1 MEKTKENEQVKLIEE
16 LNNLSDIEKI
26 KIIKEDL
33 SVLDYIKNPSEIV
46 QLAAINET
54 LSALEYIENPTN
66 SVMDIILNEEPNLF
80 YDILSKSIK
89 INEDYLIK
97 LLRKLEVCGIRY
109 YYDNNEFIEYEEVV
123 KEPTEELC
131 IKVISD
137 ENFVVK
143 GKIDDLSEQMKIEAV
158 TKLSS
163 CIKYIENPSEKIQL
177 AAVRKNGFSLKYIS
191 NPSTFIKEEAKKQID
206 SLVFPDVDLL

>member
-1 MEKTKENEQVKLIEE
+1 MEKPEKNEHVNLIEE
-16 LNNLSDIEKI
+16 LDNLSDVEKI
-26 KIIKEDL
+26 KLIKEDL

-54 LSALEYIENPTN
+54 LSAFEYIENPTN

-80 YDILSKSIK
+80 YDSLSKSIK

-191 NPSTFIKEEAKKQID
+191 NPSNFIKEEAKKQID
-206 SLVFPDVDLL
+206 SLVFPDVDSL